1 MNYLID
7 FDTSDKK
14 TKKFKIVLSI
24 DGKKKT
30 IHFGSKVSKT
40 FVEGASKKKRE
51 NYYIKR
57 HKVREDWDN
66 INAGPLSRFILWGD
80 SDNLMKNLI
89 QYLEDFNIEYE

>member
-30 IHFGSKVSKT
+30 IHFGSKNSTT
-40 FVEGASKKKRE
+40 FIEGASKNKRE
-51 NYYIKR
+51 NYIKR
-57 HKVREDWDN
+57 HKVRDDWDE
-66 INAGPLSRFILWGD
+66 INAGSLSRFILWGD
-80 SDNLMKNLI
+80 SNNLMKNLI
-89 QYLEDFNIEYE
+89 QYLDDFNIQYE

>member
-7 FDTSDKK
+7 FVKSDKK
-14 TKKFKIVLSI
+14 NKKFKIVLSI

-40 FVEGASKKKRE
+40 FVEGASEKKRD
-51 NYYIKR
+51 NYLKR
-57 HKVREDWDN
+57 HKVREDWDE
-66 INAGPLSRFILWGD
+66 INAGSLSRFILWGD
-80 SDNLMKNLI
+80 SNNLMKNLI

>member
-7 FDTSDKK
+7 FDTSHKK

-30 IHFGSKVSKT
+30 IHFGSKNYTT
-40 FVEGASKKKRE
+40 FIEGASKKKRE
-51 NYYIKR
+51 NYIKR
-57 HKVREDWDN
+57 HKVREDWDE
-66 INAGPLSRFILWGD
+66 INAGSLSRFILWGD
-80 SDNLMKNLI
+80 TNNLMKNLI

>member
-30 IHFGSKVSKT
+30 SHFGSKNTTT
-40 FVEGASKKKRE
+40 FIEGASKNKRE
-51 NYYIKR
+51 NYIKR
-57 HKVREDWDN
+57 HKVRDDWDK
-66 INAGPLSRFILWGD
+66 INAGSLSRFILWGD
-80 SDNLMKNLI
+80 SNNLMKNLI
-89 QYLEDFNIEYE
+89 QYLDDFNIQYE